1 MVGTTPDID
10 RWIDAFGERLSRR
23 LRVDRILLFGSR
35 ARGAALHES
44 DVDLA
49 VVSADFESMSWIARA
64 ELLAR
69 EWGYGPDADC
79 FGFTPNKLAR
89 ATNELTFPGQIRKT
103 GVVVYP
109 KKAADDA
116 QSSNE
121 GN

>member
-1 MVGTTPDID
+1 VVGTTPEID
-10 RWIDAFGERLSRR
+10 RWINDFGERLSRR

-35 ARGAALHES
+35 ARCAALHES

-49 VVSADFESMSWIARA
+49 VVSPDFESMSWIARA

-79 FGFTPNKLAR
+79 LGFTPAELER

-103 GVVVYP
+103 GVVVFP
-109 KKAADDA
+109 RPIKGIGD
-116 QSSNE
+116 QS
-121 GN
+121 